1 MGCNIRVHIVVTAS
15 TAEDTYRHYQLKGVL
30 VHPHRRLI
38 LLHHGGDYS
47 DANNLNRN
55 ENKSIMITGV
65 VKEIIKGGGE
75 KKMRGCIPITLGIIN
90 CEPSAKT
97 TALLLHLALQ
107 QQTQRVIK

>member
-1 MGCNIRVHIVVTAS
+1 MGCNICVHILVTAS

-47 DANNLNRN
+47 DTNNLNRY

-65 VKEIIKGGGE
+65 VKEIIKGGEWGGGE
-75 KKMRGCIPITLGIIN
+75 EKMRGCIPITLGII
-90 CEPSAKT
+90 K
-97 TALLLHLALQ
+97 L
-107 QQTQRVIK
+107 